1 MRTSP
6 YTDAACSPH
15 SAALVPPACVAEA
28 GGLEGWIQVNLAL
41 SAHTGSFRTSAW
53 PLLEQ
58 LQALLQTWRQTAPVA
73 CWFVRKAPGIRLRL
87 YGPGFDATA
96 NSAFVALLDHEVAQ
110 GNLVRWWYST
120 YEPETYRLGGPIA
133 LRAVHSLLSADTTVW
148 LGWECLFRQG
158 GTRLSEDVMAL
169 ALYSDLLLRAT
180 EGYEEAW
187 DVWCALHRIY
197 AGALPEEPHEPSP
210 RRHLLL
216 PQELQRLVKEAERAC
231 LATGFAAN
239 EQFAQALEHIWER
252 GELVGGRRALLAT
265 LASFHWNIWCLRPQV
280 IAPLCRVMVQ
290 ALHPAA
296 AFLPSVCLPR
306 ED

>member
-1 MRTSP
+1 M
-6 YTDAACSPH
+6 
-15 SAALVPPACVAEA
+15 PPVFVAEA
-28 GGLEGWIQVNLAL
+28 GGLETWVQVNLAL

-73 CWFVRKAPGIRLRL
+73 CWFVRKPPGIRLRL
-87 YGPGFDATA
+87 SGPGFDATA
-96 NSAFVALLDHEVAQ
+96 HSAVMALLDHEVAQ

-120 YEPETYRLGGPIA
+120 YEPETYRLGGPVA
-133 LRAVHSLLSADTTVW
+133 LTAVHTLLSADTTVW
-148 LGWECLFRQG
+148 LIWERLSRQE

-197 AGALPEEPHEPSP
+197 AGALPEAPRAPSS

-216 PQELQRLVKEAERAC
+216 PQGLQRLAKTAERTC
-231 LATGFAAN
+231 LDAGFAAN
-239 EQFAQALEHIWER
+239 AQFAQALEQTWER

-265 LASFHWNIWCLRPQV
+265 LASFHWNIWCLRPHV
-280 IAPLCRVMVQ
+280 VAPLCRLMVQ
-290 ALHPAA
+290 ELHPAA
-296 AFLPSVCLPR
+296 AFLPSVSLRR
-306 ED
+306 EG